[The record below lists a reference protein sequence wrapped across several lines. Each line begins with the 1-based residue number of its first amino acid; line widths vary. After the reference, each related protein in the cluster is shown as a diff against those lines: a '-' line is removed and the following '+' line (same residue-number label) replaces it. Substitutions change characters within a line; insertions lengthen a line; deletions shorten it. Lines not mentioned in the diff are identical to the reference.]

1 MGIYVRGVKSLI
13 KLCAI
18 YMGSQSSPP
27 SLDAPGVVV
36 SEEGLNPSL
45 SARKSLPPISPAEQ
59 RPLEQPSLPTTAETI
74 GDLRMRL
81 ARELYRLELD
91 LLSGGRIASRPC
103 DCLEK
108 HSSLGVKAL
117 AEELIPMS
125 RAPLYGTILSWVD
138 KHTSEFKVEEVAKH
152 EPDYYRA
159 LAPEV
164 RTFRKQLMGTE
175 SLGTIPT
182 EEKGS
187 RLTLDEAKRLAA
199 EEAAK
204 EVGRV
209 WHFQEKT

>member
-1 MGIYVRGVKSLI
+1 MGIYVQSVKSLI
-13 KLCAI
+13 RLCAI
-18 YMGSQSSPP
+18 YLESQSSPP
-27 SLDAPGVVV
+27 SLAAPPLGHFPKSKPV
-36 SEEGLNPSL
+36 SA
-45 SARKSLPPISPAEQ
+45 SAKGSFSPRIISQEISPTEQ
-59 RPLEQPSLPTTAETI
+59 RMPTTAETI

-138 KHTSEFKVEEVAKH
+138 KHTPEFKVKEVAKN

-159 LAPEV
+159 MAPEV
-164 RTFRKQLMGTE
+164 RTFRKQLMETE
-175 SLGTIPT
+175 SLGTIPP
-182 EEKGS
+182 EKKES
-187 RLTLDEAKRLAA
+187 QLSLDEAKKLAA
-199 EEAAK
+199 EKAAK
-204 EVGRV
+204 EVERV
-209 WHFQEKT
+209 WHSQEKK